1 LLSYAKEGRYVVVT
15 DIPREFLH
23 ADMNEEVRMQ
33 LEGTIEELIIKIEL
47 KSYRKYIWRN
57 KNDKPLL

>member
-1 LLSYAKEGRYVVVT
+1 MLLSYAKEGRYVVVT

-33 LEGTIEELIIKIEL
+33 LEGTIE
-47 KSYRKYIWRN
+47 
-57 KNDKPLL
+57 